1 MSHRDLERTRLR
13 VAEIAA
19 RLMAEHGIQDYG
31 QAKRKAMRQLGLPES
46 SALPSNGEVDLAL
59 VERQDLYDRDEQS
72 QQLRV
77 LRQEALEVM
86 DVFSRFE
93 PMLTGAVANG
103 AVSEHSQIELEIA
116 LETSKEFEQF
126 LVNQAIEFKIR
137 DRGTSQGYLIYAEP
151 VDVVVR
157 LSSLDTR
164 RSSVSQRAR
173 LSARQLR
180 EILVTPDM
188 KQSST

>member
-1 MSHRDLERTRLR
+1 MSQRELERTRLR
-13 VAEIAA
+13 VAEAAA

-31 QAKRKAMRQLGLPES
+31 LAKRKAVRQLGLS
-46 SALPSNGEVDLAL
+46 DGSALPSNDEVDLAL
-59 VERQDLYDRDEQS
+59 VERQDLFDRDEQS
-72 QQLRV
+72 QQLRA

-93 PMLTGAVANG
+93 PMLIGAVATG

-116 LETSKEFEQF
+116 LENSKEFEQF

-164 RSSVSQRAR
+164 RASASQRAR
-173 LSARQLR
+173 LSAGQLR
-180 EILVTPDM
+180 GVLLTPETE
-188 KQSST
+188 QGPA